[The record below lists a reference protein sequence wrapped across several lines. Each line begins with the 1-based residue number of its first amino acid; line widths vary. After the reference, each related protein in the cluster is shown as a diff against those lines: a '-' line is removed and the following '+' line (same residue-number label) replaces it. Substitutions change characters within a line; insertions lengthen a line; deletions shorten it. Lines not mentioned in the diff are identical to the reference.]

1 MSATAVEDAFAAVKT
16 FLWNERDVFGEWILK
31 FWGGICDISNHH
43 VHAGVRI
50 SMEQ

>member
-1 MSATAVEDAFAAVKT
+1 MSAIAAGVAFVAVKT

-31 FWGGICDISNHH
+31 FWGGICDISNRH